1 VRSSPSSPIA
11 PHPDRL
17 AANAAT
23 LTEKPSKNGN
33 AVFLEGFSVSWYD
46 YKQPTSGEAQMGWF
60 KNFLRKH
67 IVGDLPAEMERC
79 GYCNTAK
86 CSNGHFDACPN
97 RLRGVRP
104 EADTPE
110 S

>member
-1 VRSSPSSPIA
+1 
-11 PHPDRL
+11 
-17 AANAAT
+17 
-23 LTEKPSKNGN
+23 
-33 AVFLEGFSVSWYD
+33 
-46 YKQPTSGEAQMGWF
+46 MGWF